1 MREPERNPGA
11 EPGTRAEAGT
21 GPGGGPGRLG
31 RGLLLLM
38 SVATGLSVAG
48 NYFAQPLLDVMGQDL
63 RLSAGTA
70 ALVVTVAQTGYGL
83 GLLLLV
89 PLGDLL
95 ERRRLAVALTL
106 ATAVFLTVTASA
118 PNAALLLTG
127 TALTGL
133 TSVMAQV
140 VVGYAATLA
149 APAERG
155 RTIGTVMTGLLLGI
169 LLARTAAGL
178 LAELGGWRTVYWV
191 NAALM
196 LLMAVLL
203 RLRLPA
209 LRTTVG
215 LRYPALLRSTLG
227 LFAREPVLRWRA
239 ALGALCF
246 AGFSVLWT
254 ALAFLMSGPVYGWQ
268 ESAIGLLGLV
278 GAAGSLSASVAG
290 RLADRGLAHRVTG
303 GAALLLLGSWGLL
316 AAGGA
321 GGGWSLAALLA
332 GVVVLDLAVQAVHIS
347 NQNLINGVRP
357 EARNRLN
364 SAYMTSYF
372 VGGAAGSALTS
383 VVWSAAGWGGV
394 CVLGA
399 GLAAAVVL
407 VWLAERLRHRPPAGR
422 PRPHSARP
430 AGRAQP
436 SRLPDAQLPP
446 QAPPAS
452 PSSSSSSTAVSVT
465 GSGGSPSAT
474 RIASR

>member
-1 MREPERNPGA
+1 METEHIPEPAAGDTAATRPG
-11 EPGTRAEAGT
+11 
-21 GPGGGPGRLG
+21 LG
-31 RGLLLLM
+31 RGTLLLM
-38 SVATGLSVAG
+38 SVAAGLSVAG
-48 NYFAQPLLDVMGQDL
+48 NYFAQPLLDVIGRDL
-63 RLSAGTA
+63 HLSASTA
-70 ALVVTVAQTGYGL
+70 ALVVTVAQVGYGL

-95 ERRRLAVALTL
+95 ERRRLAVTLTALTAL
-106 ATAVFLTVTASA
+106 FLTVTASA

-133 TSVMAQV
+133 ASVAAQV
-140 VVGYAATLA
+140 VVPYAATLA

-155 RTIGTVMTGLLLGI
+155 RTVGTVMTGLLLGI

-209 LRTTVG
+209 LRTTAG
-215 LRYPALLRSTLG
+215 LRYPALLRSTLA
-227 LFAREPVLRWRA
+227 LFRQEPVLRWRG
-239 ALGALCF
+239 ALGALTF

-254 ALAFLMSGPVYGWQ
+254 ALAFLMSGPSYGWQ

-303 GAALLLLGSWGLL
+303 GAAFLLLGSWGLL
-316 AAGGA
+316 ALGGA
-321 GGGWSLAALLA
+321 GGAWSLAALLA
-332 GVVVLDLAVQAVHIS
+332 GVIILDLSAQAVHIS
-347 NQNLINGVRP
+347 NQNLVYAVRP
-357 EARNRLN
+357 ESRNRLN

-372 VGGAAGSALTS
+372 VGGAIGSALTS
-383 VVWSAAGWGGV
+383 AVWGAAGWHGV

-399 GLAAAVVL
+399 LLAAVVVAL
-407 VWLAERLRHRPPAGR
+407 WALERMRRRAGGGGRNAYLAL
-422 PRPHSARP
+422 
-430 AGRAQP
+430 
-436 SRLPDAQLPP
+436 
-446 QAPPAS
+446 
-452 PSSSSSSTAVSVT
+452 
-465 GSGGSPSAT
+465 PSAAT
-474 RIASR
+474 TASR

>member
-1 MREPERNPGA
+1 
-11 EPGTRAEAGT
+11 
-21 GPGGGPGRLG
+21 
-31 RGLLLLM
+31 M

-48 NYFAQPLLDVMGQDL
+48 NYFAQPLLDVIGRDL
-63 RLSAGTA
+63 HLSTGTT

-95 ERRRLAVALTL
+95 ERRRLAVVLCAL
-106 ATAVFLTVTASA
+106 TAVFLTVTASA
-118 PNAALLLTG
+118 PNAVLLLTG

-133 TSVMAQV
+133 TSVAAQV
-140 VVGYAATLA
+140 VMPFAATLS

-209 LRTTVG
+209 LRTTAG
-215 LRYPALLRSTLG
+215 LRYPALLRSTLA
-227 LFAREPVLRWRA
+227 LFAQEPVLRWRA
-239 ALGALCF
+239 ALGALTF

-254 ALAFLMSGPVYGWQ
+254 ALVFLLSGPAYGWQ
-268 ESAIGLLGLV
+268 ESTIGLLGLV
-278 GAAGSLSASVAG
+278 GAAGSLAASTAG

-303 GAALLLLGSWGLL
+303 VSAFLLLGSWGLL
-316 AAGGA
+316 AAGGT
-321 GGGWSLAALLA
+321 GGAWSLAALLA
-332 GVVVLDLAVQAVHIS
+332 GVIVLDLAAHAVHVS
-347 NQNLINGVRP
+347 NQNLVYAIRP

-372 VGGAAGSALTS
+372 VGGAVGSALTS
-383 VVWSAAGWGGV
+383 MVWGLGGWGGV

-399 GLAAAVVL
+399 GMAGAVVG
-407 VWLAERLRHRPPAGR
+407 VWVVERVRRTRG
-422 PRPHSARP
+422 AR
-430 AGRAQP
+430 AATDP
-436 SRLPDAQLPP
+436 S
-446 QAPPAS
+446 
-452 PSSSSSSTAVSVT
+452 
-465 GSGGSPSAT
+465 GSPA
-474 RIASR
+474 

>member
-1 MREPERNPGA
+1 MKTTHIKEPV
-11 EPGTRAEAGT
+11 AGDTAAT
-21 GPGGGPGRLG
+21 GPGLG
-31 RGLLLLM
+31 RGTLLLM

-48 NYFAQPLLDVMGQDL
+48 NYFAQPLLDVIGRDL
-63 RLSAGTA
+63 QLSASTA
-70 ALVVTVAQTGYGL
+70 ALVVTVAQVGYGL

-95 ERRRLAVALTL
+95 ERRRLAVALTA
-106 ATAVFLTVTASA
+106 ATAVFLTITASA

-133 TSVMAQV
+133 SSVAAQV
-140 VVGYAATLA
+140 VVPYAATLA

-155 RTIGTVMTGLLLGI
+155 RTVGTVMTGLLLGI

-178 LAELGGWRTVYWV
+178 LADVGGWRTVYWV

-203 RLRLPA
+203 RLKLPT
-209 LRTTVG
+209 LRTPAG
-215 LRYPALLRSTLG
+215 LRYPALLRSTLA
-227 LFAREPVLRWRA
+227 LFAQEPVLRRRA
-239 ALGALCF
+239 ALGALTF

-254 ALAFLMSGPVYGWQ
+254 ALAFLMSGPSYGWQ

-278 GAAGSLSASVAG
+278 GAAGSLSASAAG
-290 RLADRGLAHRVTG
+290 RLADRGLVHHVS
-303 GAALLLLGSWGLL
+303 GAGALLLLGSWGLL
-316 AAGGA
+316 AAGGS

-332 GVVVLDLAVQAVHIS
+332 GVIVLDLSAQAVHIS
-347 NQNLINGVRP
+347 NQNLVYGVRP

-383 VVWSAAGWGGV
+383 VVWSSGGWGGV

-399 GLAAAVVL
+399 ALAAATVL
-407 VWLAERLRHRPPAGR
+407 VWAADLLSRHRAPRLSAG
-422 PRPHSARP
+422 
-430 AGRAQP
+430 
-436 SRLPDAQLPP
+436 
-446 QAPPAS
+446 
-452 PSSSSSSTAVSVT
+452 
-465 GSGGSPSAT
+465 
-474 RIASR
+474 

>member
-1 MREPERNPGA
+1 METEHIPEPAAGDTAATRPG
-11 EPGTRAEAGT
+11 
-21 GPGGGPGRLG
+21 LG
-31 RGLLLLM
+31 RGTLLLM
-38 SVATGLSVAG
+38 SVAAGLSVAG
-48 NYFAQPLLDVMGQDL
+48 NYFAQPLLDVIGRDL
-63 RLSAGTA
+63 HLSASTA
-70 ALVVTVAQTGYGL
+70 ALVVTVAQVGYGL

-95 ERRRLAVALTL
+95 ERRGLAVTLTAL
-106 ATAVFLTVTASA
+106 TAVFLTVTASA

-133 TSVMAQV
+133 ASVAAQV
-140 VVGYAATLA
+140 VVPYAATLA

-155 RTIGTVMTGLLLGI
+155 RTVGTVMTGLLLGI

-209 LRTTVG
+209 LRTTAG
-215 LRYPALLRSTLG
+215 LRYPALLRSTLA
-227 LFAREPVLRWRA
+227 LFRQEPVLRWRG
-239 ALGALCF
+239 ALGALTF

-254 ALAFLMSGPVYGWQ
+254 ALAFLMSGPSYGWQ

-303 GAALLLLGSWGLL
+303 AAAFLLLGSWGLL
-316 AAGGA
+316 ALGGA
-321 GGGWSLAALLA
+321 GGAWSLAALLA
-332 GVVVLDLAVQAVHIS
+332 GVIILDLSAQAVHIS
-347 NQNLINGVRP
+347 NQNLVYAVRP
-357 EARNRLN
+357 ESRNRLN

-372 VGGAAGSALTS
+372 VGGAIGSALTS
-383 VVWSAAGWGGV
+383 AVWGAAGWHGV

-399 GLAAAVVL
+399 TLAAVVVAL
-407 VWLAERLRHRPPAGR
+407 WALERMRRRAAGGGRKGAVAESEAVT
-422 PRPHSARP
+422 
-430 AGRAQP
+430 P
-436 SRLPDAQLPP
+436 SVRC
-446 QAPPAS
+446 
-452 PSSSSSSTAVSVT
+452 
-465 GSGGSPSAT
+465 
-474 RIASR
+474 

>member
-1 MREPERNPGA
+1 MKEPVTGDTSA
-11 EPGTRAEAGT
+11 T
-21 GPGGGPGRLG
+21 GPGLG
-31 RGLLLLM
+31 RGTLLLM

-48 NYFAQPLLDVMGQDL
+48 NYFAQPLLDVIGRDL
-63 RLSAGTA
+63 HLSAAVA
-70 ALVVTVAQTGYGL
+70 ALVVTVAQVGFGL

-95 ERRRLAVALTL
+95 ERRRLAVTLTA

-133 TSVMAQV
+133 TSVAAQV
-140 VVGYAATLA
+140 VVPYAATLA

-155 RTIGTVMTGLLLGI
+155 RTVGTVMTGLLLGI

-178 LAELGGWRTVYWV
+178 LAEVGGWRTVYWV

-203 RLRLPA
+203 RLRLPT
-209 LRTTVG
+209 LRTPAG
-215 LRYPALLRSTLG
+215 LRYPALLRSMLA
-227 LFAREPVLRWRA
+227 LFGQEPVLRWRA
-239 ALGALCF
+239 ALGALTF

-254 ALAFLMSGPVYGWQ
+254 ALAFLMSGPSYGWQ

-278 GAAGSLSASVAG
+278 GAAGSLSASAAG
-290 RLADRGLAHRVTG
+290 RLADRGLVHHVS
-303 GAALLLLGSWGLL
+303 GAGALLLLGSWALL

-332 GVVVLDLAVQAVHIS
+332 GVIVLDLSVQAMHIS
-347 NQNLINGVRP
+347 NQHLVYAVRP

-364 SAYMTSYF
+364 SAYMASYF
-372 VGGAAGSALTS
+372 AGGAVGSALTS
-383 VVWSAAGWGGV
+383 AVWTAGGWSGV

-399 GLAAAVVL
+399 ALAAAALL
-407 VWLAERLRHRPPAGR
+407 VWAADLLIRRRAPRL
-422 PRPHSARP
+422 S
-430 AGRAQP
+430 
-436 SRLPDAQLPP
+436 
-446 QAPPAS
+446 
-452 PSSSSSSTAVSVT
+452 
-465 GSGGSPSAT
+465 GS
-474 RIASR
+474 

>member
-1 MREPERNPGA
+1 MNTAAHAAHHTTGQPAGPGSRPEPGA
-11 EPGTRAEAGT
+11 EAAAP
-21 GPGGGPGRLG
+21 RLG
-31 RGLLLLM
+31 RGTLLLM

-48 NYFAQPLLDVMGQDL
+48 NYFAQPLLDVIGRDL
-63 RLSAGTA
+63 HLSTGTT

-95 ERRRLAVALTL
+95 ERRRLAVVLCAL
-106 ATAVFLTVTASA
+106 TAVFLTVTASA

-133 TSVMAQV
+133 ASVAAQV
-140 VVGYAATLA
+140 VMPFAATLS

-209 LRTTVG
+209 LRTTAG
-215 LRYPALLRSTLG
+215 LRYPALLRSTLA
-227 LFAREPVLRWRA
+227 LFAQEPVLRWRA
-239 ALGALCF
+239 ALGALTF

-254 ALAFLMSGPVYGWQ
+254 ALVFLLSGPAYGWQ
-268 ESAIGLLGLV
+268 ESTIGLLGLV
-278 GAAGSLSASVAG
+278 GAAGSLAASTAG

-303 GAALLLLGSWGLL
+303 VSAFLLLGSWGLL
-316 AAGGA
+316 AAGGT
-321 GGGWSLAALLA
+321 GGAWSLAALLA
-332 GVVVLDLAVQAVHIS
+332 GVIVLDLAAHAVHVS
-347 NQNLINGVRP
+347 NQNLVYAIRP

-372 VGGAAGSALTS
+372 VGGAVGSALTS
-383 VVWSAAGWGGV
+383 MVWGLGGWGGV

-399 GLAAAVVL
+399 GMAGAVVG
-407 VWLAERLRHRPPAGR
+407 VWVAEWLRRR
-422 PRPHSARP
+422 TPR
-430 AGRAQP
+430 G
-436 SRLPDAQLPP
+436 
-446 QAPPAS
+446 
-452 PSSSSSSTAVSVT
+452 
-465 GSGGSPSAT
+465 
-474 RIASR
+474 